1 MAGEVMN
8 EIKKIV
14 SVNIGMEGNS
24 FYCRRC
30 GKAGYPSMAS
40 VKGHLGMCK
49 GKAIQRAGGV
59 QLAGASHSSVGTAS
73 IARLG
78 GISAVEPTATAGPEI
93 QLAPADTNYDELS
106 RRVAAVEN
114 EYVHLLSENNAPVNS
129 DDWVSRNKDLLII
142 LGILVGL
149 YLLLQQSKC
158 NCGARANGIGSTL
171 VNKAAGKAVDYG
183 LNKLLR

>member
-1 MAGEVMN
+1 MK

-14 SVNIGMEGNS
+14 SDNIGMEGNS
-24 FYCRRC
+24 FFCRRC

-59 QLAGASHSSVGTAS
+59 QLATASSSSVGTAS

-78 GISAVEPTATAGPEI
+78 GISTSQLTATAGPGI
-93 QLAPADTNYDELS
+93 QLAPADIDYGELS
-106 RRVAAVEN
+106 NRVASLEN
-114 EYVHLLSENNAPVNS
+114 EYNHLLAENNVPVNS
-129 DDWVSRNKDLLII
+129 DDWVSRNKDILII
-142 LGILVGL
+142 LGIGIGL

-171 VNKAAGKAVDYG
+171 VNRAAGKAVDYG
-183 LNKLLR
+183 LNKLFK